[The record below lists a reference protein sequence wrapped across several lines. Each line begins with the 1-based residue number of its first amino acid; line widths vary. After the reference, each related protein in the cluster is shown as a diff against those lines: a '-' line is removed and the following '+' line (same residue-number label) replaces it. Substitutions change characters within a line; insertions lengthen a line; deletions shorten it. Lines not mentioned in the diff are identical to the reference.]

1 MVTRNVK
8 VENRA
13 GVHMRPSTL
22 ITKTSH
28 EFKSD
33 IFILYNNV
41 RVNARSVMGILSMA
55 AMYGAE
61 LTIEAIGEDEVEA
74 LNAIETLFTTK
85 FAED

>member
-1 MVTRNVK
+1 MATRNVK

-28 EFKSD
+28 EFKSE
-33 IFILYNNV
+33 IFILYNNSKI
-41 RVNARSVMGILSMA
+41 NARSVMGLLSMA

-61 LTIEAIGEDEVEA
+61 LTIEAIGEDEEQA
-74 LNAIETLFTTK
+74 LNAIEALFISK

>member
-33 IFILYNNV
+33 IFIVYNKQ
-41 RVNARSVMGILSMA
+41 R
-55 AMYGAE
+55 AE
-61 LTIEAIGEDEVEA
+61 STAFDS
-74 LNAIETLFTTK
+74 
-85 FAED
+85 

>member
-1 MVTRNVK
+1 MATRNVK

-33 IFILYNNV
+33 IFILYNNAKI
-41 RVNARSVMGILSMA
+41 NARSVMGVLSMA
-55 AMYGAE
+55 AMYGTE
-61 LTIEAIGEDEVEA
+61 LTLEAVGEDEEEA
-74 LNAIETLFTTK
+74 LNALEALFINK

>member
-1 MVTRNVK
+1 MATRNVK

-33 IFILYNNV
+33 IFIIYNN
-41 RVNARSVMGILSMA
+41 AR
-55 AMYGAE
+55 
-61 LTIEAIGEDEVEA
+61 LTIEAIGEDEIEA

>member
-1 MVTRNVK
+1 MATRNVK

-28 EFKSD
+28 KFKSD
-33 IFILYNNV
+33 IFILYNNA
-41 RVNARSVMGILSMA
+41 RINARSVMGILSMA

-61 LTIEAIGEDEVEA
+61 LTIEAIGEDEDEA
-74 LNAIETLFTTK
+74 LNAIEALFTSK